1 MISVKLFFVST
12 ATLKKLCF
20 RLLLLAAII
29 AAAVLLIPKGIRY
42 IEVISHR
49 YHPIY
54 AVETEEKAVA
64 LTFDISWGSAMAPKV
79 LQILREHQVTATFFL
94 SGPWVESHAELAGQI
109 LADGHEIGSHGHKH
123 VNFSQLSK
131 EQIIDNVMSA
141 HNSIKNTLNVEPSLI
156 RTPNGDFDDETILTI
171 KELGYLAID
180 WMIDS
185 LDWKNPG
192 VNAIINRVVKR
203 LQPGA
208 IILMHAS
215 DSCKM
220 TDAALP
226 AIIKEAR
233 SAGYQ
238 FVKVSDLLKLGPN
251 DTKIR

>member
-1 MISVKLFFVST
+1 MRMFYLSM
-12 ATLKKLCF
+12 ATLKKLAW
-20 RLLLLAAII
+20 RILLLTVIII
-29 AAAVLLIPKGIRY
+29 AAILLIPRGIRY
-42 IEVISHR
+42 IEVIAHR

-64 LTFDISWGSAMAPKV
+64 LTFDISWGNAMAPKV
-79 LQILREHQVTATFFL
+79 LQILKDQQVTATFFL
-94 SGPWVESHAELAGQI
+94 SGPWVETHAELAGQI
-109 LADGHEIGSHGHKH
+109 LADGHEIASHGHRH
-123 VNFSQLSK
+123 VNFSPLSK
-131 EQIIDNVMSA
+131 DQIIDNVMSA

-171 KELGYLAID
+171 KELGYLAVD

-192 VNAIINRVVKR
+192 VDSIINRVLKR

-226 AIIKEAR
+226 TIIKETRA
-233 SAGYQ
+233 AGYR
-238 FVKVSDLLKLGPN
+238 FVKVSELLTLGPN

>member
-1 MISVKLFFVST
+1 MRLFFISV
-12 ATLKKLCF
+12 AALKKLCC
-20 RLLLLAAII
+20 RLLLLAAIV
-29 AAAVLLIPKGIRY
+29 AAAILLIPKGIRY
-42 IEVISHR
+42 IEVLSHR

-79 LQILREHQVTATFFL
+79 LKILKDHQVTATFFL
-94 SGPWVESHAELAGQI
+94 SGPWVETHAELAGQI
-109 LADGHEIGSHGHKH
+109 LADGHEIASHGHKH
-123 VNFSQLSK
+123 VNFSPLSK

-141 HNSIKNTLNVEPSLI
+141 HNSIKKTLNVEPCLI

-192 VNAIINRVVKR
+192 VDTIISRVLKR

-226 AIIKEAR
+226 AIIKETR
-233 SAGYQ
+233 SAGYR
-238 FVKVSDLLKLGPN
+238 FVKVSELLTLGPN
-251 DTKIR
+251 NTKIR